1 MASNYIKVF
10 NNLCGLLKRQ
20 LDGNAAEQAIEST
33 RKRIKTV
40 YDAAIQNGDKP
51 VHPGFNDTVF
61 TQLDWSGVEV
71 PSEEEDPL
79 PGPDETT
86 DEAINVSVR
95 PREGNSL
102 NREYVPLPMVTT
114 LTEAQTL
121 VAQLQAQQAAERR
134 RVNRLGAQIQ
144 LTKDKIKKMLLA
156 EKTGRKY
163 KARVHR
169 RLHKIPPA
177 PCWCGCG
184 QMVEARDNGKLVPR
198 RFKQGHIFKYLSHI
212 VDVER
217 GGKKVKDLPEL
228 LRKGMKWTRCK
239 HCHRPIP
246 TTDPQGRP
254 IEENIGLAC
263 YRRVHKVDWP
273 YEPVRTY

>member
-1 MASNYIKVF
+1 MTSNYIKVF

-51 VHPGFNDTVF
+51 VHPGFNDIVF
-61 TQLDWSGVEV
+61 TQLDWSGVEI
-71 PSEEEDPL
+71 PSEETEPL
-79 PGPDETT
+79 PEPDE
-86 DEAINVSVR
+86 DINVSVR

-102 NREYVPLPMVTT
+102 NREHVELPHVKT
-114 LTEAQTL
+114 LSEAQAL

-144 LTKDKIKKMLLA
+144 LTKKKIKKMLKA
-156 EKTGRKY
+156 EQSGRKY
-163 KARVHR
+163 ISRGR
-169 RLHKIPPA
+169 PRLHKIPDA

-184 QMVEARDNGKLVPR
+184 EMVEARDDGKLVPR
-198 RFKQGHIFKYLSHI
+198 RFKQGHMFTYLSHI
-212 VDVER
+212 VEVER

-228 LRKGMKWTRCK
+228 LRKGLKWARCK

-254 IEENIGLAC
+254 IEENVGLAC
-263 YRRVHKVDWP
+263 YRRVYKVQWP